1 MLGAWELLDATRR
14 AQAFALASL
23 LPAPPARSAVE
34 VAAGEVWRL
43 MDLAPDTRAA
53 PVLLVPAPIKRATIL
68 DLAPEASLVDRLAS
82 LGWRPFL
89 LVWREPEAEEAG
101 SGLDEY
107 AGRAL
112 PAAAAAAAARAGS
125 APWLLGH
132 SLGGTLATIAGLLEP
147 EAVRGLVLVH
157 APLGFAPGSSPFR
170 DALVRLAP
178 TLAAG
183 DGLVPGSL
191 LSFVSAAA
199 APATFLG
206 ERAADALACAGDPD
220 ALRLHLRVEHWTLE
234 EAGLPAALVRDV
246 LERLWRGDE
255 LVRGGLRLVGA
266 RLGPDRLVR
275 PLLAIASPAD
285 AIAPPS
291 AVTPFLAAARQAE
304 TRLVRWPM
312 ERGTVFAHLT
322 ALLGRRAHARLWPA
336 VSRWMRIRSAG
347 GAAESQR

>member
-1 MLGAWELLDATRR
+1 MFGAWELLDATRR
-14 AQAFALASL
+14 AQALALATW
-23 LPAPPARSAVE
+23 LPAPAPRAAVE
-34 VAAGEVWRL
+34 IAAGEVWRL
-43 MDLAPDTRAA
+43 LDLAPRSRAA
-53 PVLLVPAPIKRATIL
+53 PLLLVPAPIKRATIL
-68 DLAPEASLVDRLAS
+68 DLAPEASLVDRLAG

-89 LVWREPEAEEAG
+89 LAWREPGADQA
-101 SGLDEY
+101 SRGLDEY

-112 PAAAAAAAARAGS
+112 PAATAAVAARTGS
-125 APWLLGH
+125 APWLVGH
-132 SLGGTLATIAGLLEP
+132 SLGGTLATIAVLLQP

-178 TLAAG
+178 RLVAG

-206 ERAADALACAGDPD
+206 ERAADALACAADPD
-220 ALRLHLRVEHWTLE
+220 ALRLHLRIERWTLE
-234 EAGLPAALVRDV
+234 EVGLPAALVRDV
-246 LERLWRGDE
+246 LERLWRADE
-255 LVRGGLRLVGA
+255 LVRGRLRVAGA
-266 RLGPDRLVR
+266 RLGPDRLAR

-285 AIAPPS
+285 AIAPP
-291 AVTPFLAAARQAE
+291 ATVTPFLAAARQAE

-312 ERGTVFAHLT
+312 ERGTVFAHLA

-336 VSRWMRIRSAG
+336 VSRWMRARAAGARG
-347 GAAESQR
+347 GAQR